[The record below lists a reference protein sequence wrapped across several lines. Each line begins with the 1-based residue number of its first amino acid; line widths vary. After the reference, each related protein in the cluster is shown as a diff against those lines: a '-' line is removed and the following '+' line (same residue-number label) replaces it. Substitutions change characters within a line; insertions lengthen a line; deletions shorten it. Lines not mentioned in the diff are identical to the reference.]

1 MDQSMNPTF
10 ESPRRRAR
18 FAFHVAAFAALS
30 ITGVAVG
37 QTPATTS
44 TSAPTAAAP
53 VAAAAPAAAP
63 APAPTWTKATTVFV
77 NTVLGSRTG
86 GSARRL
92 NESHAEMEAKG
103 WRFLDLDTYTENGD
117 LVGFFVTYVK

>member
-1 MDQSMNPTF
+1 MSPTIP
-10 ESPRRRAR
+10 SQPHRKYVARR
-18 FAFHVAAFAALS
+18 VAALASLLMAA
-30 ITGVAVG
+30 TAGA
-37 QTPATTS
+37 QAPA
-44 TSAPTAAAP
+44 PAP
-53 VAAAAPAAAP
+53 VQAAAPAVPAA

>member
-1 MDQSMNPTF
+1 MKTID
-10 ESPRRRAR
+10 SPRPRSAR
-18 FAFHVAAFAALS
+18 LAALAC
-30 ITGVAVG
+30 GLLAVVASA
-37 QTPATTS
+37 QAPQP
-44 TSAPTAAAP
+44 APTPAAAP
-53 VAAAAPAAAP
+53 PTAAP
-63 APAPTWTKATTVFV
+63 APANWTKATTVFV

-103 WRFLDLDTYTENGD
+103 WRFLDLDTYSENGD